1 MKSTSSKGWALVTG
15 ASAGLG
21 AEFARQLAARGHDVI
36 LAARRRERMETLAAD
51 LRTRHGVQAL
61 VMESDL
67 GVPGAAARLWAA
79 VEGHGIVPTVLVN
92 NAGFGAHGELLS
104 LAVERVTEMLHLNVT
119 ALTELTMLAARAM
132 AARGSGSILNVASIG
147 AFQPSPYF
155 AAYAATKSYVLSF
168 GLGIA
173 PELAPR
179 GVRVTTL
186 CPGATRTEF
195 FEAGDVNVDL
205 GEAMIMDA
213 VRCVRIG
220 LRAMDR
226 GKPVVVAGWMNAVA
240 AWLARRLPFW
250 IIVPISGRVMRP
262 SRTPR
267 ALPPPLR

>member
-1 MKSTSSKGWALVTG
+1 MKSTSSRGWALVTG

-36 LAARRRERMETLAAD
+36 LTARRRDRMEALATELGAKHGTLARV
-51 LRTRHGVQAL
+51 L
-61 VMESDL
+61 ESDL
-67 GVPGAAARLWAA
+67 GVPGAASKLWAA
-79 VEGHGIVPTVLVN
+79 IEADGIVPTVVVN

-104 LAVERVTEMLHLNVT
+104 LPVERITEMLHLNVT

-155 AAYAATKSYVLSF
+155 AAYTATKAYVLNF

-186 CPGATRTEF
+186 CPGATKTEF
-195 FEAGDVNVDL
+195 FEAGDVKVDL
-205 GEAMIMDA
+205 GEAMMMDA
-213 VRCVRIG
+213 ARCVRIG
-220 LRAMDR
+220 LHAMDR
-226 GKPVVVAGWMNAVA
+226 GRPVVVAGWMNVIAS
-240 AWLARRLPFW
+240 WLARRLPFW
-250 IIVPISGRVMRP
+250 IIVPISARVMRP
-262 SRTPR
+262 SRKAP
-267 ALPPPLR
+267 ALPPPAR

>member
-1 MKSTSSKGWALVTG
+1 MKSTNKAGWALVTG

-36 LAARRRERMETLAAD
+36 LTARRRARLEALATE
-51 LRTRHGVQAL
+51 LRAKHGIQARVL
-61 VMESDL
+61 ESDL
-67 GVPGAAARLWAA
+67 GVPGAASKLWAA
-79 VEGHGIVPTVLVN
+79 IEKEGVVPDVVVN

-104 LAVERVTEMLHLNVT
+104 LSIERVTEMLHLNVT

-155 AAYAATKSYVLSF
+155 AAYAATKAYVLSF

-195 FEAGDVNVDL
+195 FEAGDVHVDL
-205 GEAMIMDA
+205 SDAMIMDA
-213 VRCVRIG
+213 PRCVRIG

-226 GKPVVVAGWMNAVA
+226 GRPVVVAGWMNVIA

-250 IIVPISGRVMRP
+250 IIVPITARIMRP
-262 SRTPR
+262 SRAAR
-267 ALPPPLR
+267 ALPPPAP